1 MSVEVCHYRLS
12 LRGKPVGSHTLSTD
26 HRGRTTIL
34 DAKLMLQGRG
44 PLRSATVTQQSKV
57 HRQQFF
63 SFSFQEKSV
72 EGSDTRTFEVLFD
85 IEAGQVVASRNRDK
99 ATVPYIQALED
110 PLGLLHHLR
119 SLEPQETVLRVPM
132 LGKDVVVERVGE
144 TALETALGERNAY
157 AYALQPG
164 GSYVYVDTAAPHLIL
179 MMRQRFDGQL
189 LDAHLVRVDEEA
201 EAPRESGSRR
211 KRRRRRRKRKN

>member
-1 MSVEVCHYRLS
+1 MLTTH
-12 LRGKPVGSHTLSTD
+12 

-34 DAKLMLQGRG
+34 DAKLTLQGQG

-99 ATVPYIQALED
+99 ATVPYVQAFED
-110 PLGLLHHLR
+110 PLGLLHHIRNLG
-119 SLEPQETVLRVPM
+119 LEETTVRVPM

-144 TALETALGERNAY
+144 TALETALGKRTAY

-164 GSYVYVDTAAPHLIL
+164 GSYVYVDTQTPNLIL

-189 LDAHLVRVDEEA
+189 LDAQLVRVDEET
-201 EAPRESGSRR
+201 EAPSESGSRR
-211 KRRRRRRKRKN
+211 KRRRRRRKKRN

>member
-12 LRGKPVGSHTLSTD
+12 LRGKPVGTHVLATH
-26 HRGRTTIL
+26 HRGRTTVL
-34 DAKLMLQGRG
+34 DAKLTLQGQG

-63 SFSFQEKSV
+63 SFSFQEKSL

-85 IEAGQVVASRNRDK
+85 IEAGQVVASRNRDE
-99 ATVPYIQALED
+99 ATVPYVQAFED
-110 PLGLLHHLR
+110 PLGLLHHIR
-119 SLEPQETVLRVPM
+119 SLGPGETTVRVPM

-144 TALETALGERNAY
+144 TALETVLGERTAY

-164 GSYVYVDTAAPHLIL
+164 GSYVYVDTQTPNLIL
-179 MMRQRFDGQL
+179 TMRQRFDGQL

-201 EAPRESGSRR
+201 EAPRESSSRR
-211 KRRRRRRKRKN
+211 KRRRRRKRRN